1 MPHTGDDTVILM
13 WKQIAKALG
22 LNIPEQQLDT
32 ISPVLDLL
40 WTDTRRALDRDLS
53 ATDPAI
59 DFHADLGANL

>member
-1 MPHTGDDTVILM
+1 M

-32 ISPVLDLL
+32 ISPVLDTL

-53 ATDPAI
+53 SIDPAV